1 MNDLQVFENPDFGQ
15 VRTVTKDGE
24 PWFVAKDVC
33 KAFGDTNHNR
43 SVGRIDEEDKETY
56 QITDSMGRIQQA
68 IIVNESGLYALLFA
82 MQPQKA
88 NRDGVSDAYPIETQ
102 KRIDSLHKFKR
113 WITHEVIPS
122 IRKTGS
128 YSIQEPETPAQLRA
142 KAMMINAKTRLFNAA
157 MKAVDRFQ
165 MSPVALEALGIPM
178 IEEFTGVKT
187 GYRPRIETTYS
198 ATELGAEFGVSAN
211 KIGRIAKDNGLKTD
225 EYGITVL
232 DKSRS
237 SDKLVPCFR
246 YNAKGRERL
255 AELLKGGERNG

>member
-24 PWFVAKDVC
+24 PWFVAADVC
-33 KAFGDTNHNR
+33 RALEVDPTATR
-43 SVGRIDEEDKETY
+43 RLDDDEKNTLRLT
-56 QITDSMGRIQQA
+56 QGTSGNPNVT
-68 IIVNESGLYALLFA
+68 IVNEPGLY
-82 MQPQKA
+82 
-88 NRDGVSDAYPIETQ
+88 
-102 KRIDSLHKFKR
+102 SLVLGSRKPEAKNFKR

-211 KIGRIAKDNGLKTD
+211 KIGRIAKVNGLKTD

-246 YNAKGRERL
+246 YNSKGRERL
-255 AELLKGGERNG
+255 AELLARGM

>member
-1 MNDLQVFENPDFGQ
+1 M
-15 VRTVTKDGE
+15 DGLI
-24 PWFVAKDVC
+24 
-33 KAFGDTNHNR
+33 N
-43 SVGRIDEEDKETY
+43 
-56 QITDSMGRIQQA
+56 IT
-68 IIVNESGLYALLFA
+68 
-82 MQPQKA
+82 
-88 NRDGVSDAYPIETQ
+88 NRDGQAVVSTLEVAERFGKEHKHVLESIRKLAVENSAAKSMFYETTFENRGKDYPMYLMNRDGFSLLAMGFTGKEALEWKIKYIEAFNKMEEQ
-102 KRIDSLHKFKR
+102 
-113 WITHEVIPS
+113 

-246 YNAKGRERL
+246 YNAKGREKLR
-255 AELLKGGERNG
+255 ELLGGGERNG

>member
-1 MNDLQVFENPDFGQ
+1 MMNELQVFENPDFGQ

-24 PWFVAKDVC
+24 PWFVAADVC
-33 KAFGDTNHNR
+33 RALEVDPTATR
-43 SVGRIDEEDKETY
+43 RLDDDEKNTLRLT
-56 QITDSMGRIQQA
+56 QGTSGNPNVT
-68 IIVNESGLYALLFA
+68 IVNEPGLY
-82 MQPQKA
+82 
-88 NRDGVSDAYPIETQ
+88 
-102 KRIDSLHKFKR
+102 SLVLGSRKPEAKNFKR

-255 AELLKGGERNG
+255 SELLGGGEQNA

>member
-1 MNDLQVFENPDFGQ
+1 MNDLQVFENPAFGQ

-24 PWFVAKDVC
+24 PWFVAADVC
-33 KAFGDTNHNR
+33 RALEVDPTATR
-43 SVGRIDEEDKETY
+43 RLDDDEKNTLRLT
-56 QITDSMGRIQQA
+56 QGTSGNPNVT
-68 IIVNESGLYALLFA
+68 IVNEPGLY
-82 MQPQKA
+82 
-88 NRDGVSDAYPIETQ
+88 
-102 KRIDSLHKFKR
+102 SLVLGSRKPEAKNFKR

-198 ATELGAEFGVSAN
+198 ATELGEEFGVSAN
-211 KIGRIAKDNGLKTD
+211 RIGRIAKDNGLKTD

>member
-24 PWFVAKDVC
+24 PWFVLKDVC
-33 KAFGDTNHNR
+33 TSFGETNYRRVSARLDEDEKGVSQIDTPGGN
-43 SVGRIDEEDKETY
+43 
-56 QITDSMGRIQQA
+56 QSMT
-68 IIVNESGLYALLFA
+68 IVNESGLYAALFA
-82 MQPQKA
+82 MQPEKA
-88 NRDGVSDAYPIETQ
+88 RCVTEEYVE
-102 KRIDSLHKFKR
+102 KRQQQLKSFKR

-198 ATELGAEFGVSAN
+198 ATELGAEFGVLAN
-211 KIGRIAKDNGLKTD
+211 KIGRIAKDNGLKTV

-246 YNAKGRERL
+246 YNSKGRERHC
-255 AELLKGGERNG
+255 

>member
-1 MNDLQVFENPDFGQ
+1 MNELQVFENPHFGQ

-24 PWFVAKDVC
+24 PWFVAADVC
-33 KAFGDTNHNR
+33 RALEVDPTATR
-43 SVGRIDEEDKETY
+43 RLDDDEKNTLRLT
-56 QITDSMGRIQQA
+56 QGTSGNPNVT
-68 IIVNESGLYALLFA
+68 IVNEPGLY
-82 MQPQKA
+82 
-88 NRDGVSDAYPIETQ
+88 
-102 KRIDSLHKFKR
+102 SLVLGSRKPEAKNFKR

-246 YNAKGRERL
+246 YNAKGREKLR
-255 AELLKGGERNG
+255 ELLKGGERNG

>member
-1 MNDLQVFENPDFGQ
+1 MNELQVFENPDFGQ

-24 PWFVAKDVC
+24 PWFVAADVC
-33 KAFGDTNHNR
+33 RALEVDPTATR
-43 SVGRIDEEDKETY
+43 RLDDDEKNTLRLT
-56 QITDSMGRIQQA
+56 QGTSGNPNVT
-68 IIVNESGLYALLFA
+68 IVNEPGLY
-82 MQPQKA
+82 
-88 NRDGVSDAYPIETQ
+88 
-102 KRIDSLHKFKR
+102 SLVLGSRKPEAKNFKR

-128 YSIQEPETPAQLRA
+128 YRIQEPETPAQLRA

-246 YNAKGRERL
+246 YNSKGRERL

>member
-1 MNDLQVFENPDFGQ
+1 MNELQVFENPDFGQ

-24 PWFVAKDVC
+24 PWFVLKDVC
-33 KAFGDTNHNR
+33 TSFGETNYRRVSARLDEDEKGVSQIDTPGGN
-43 SVGRIDEEDKETY
+43 
-56 QITDSMGRIQQA
+56 QSMT
-68 IIVNESGLYALLFA
+68 IVNESGLYAALFA
-82 MQPQKA
+82 MQPEKA
-88 NRDGVSDAYPIETQ
+88 RGVTEGYVE
-102 KRIDSLHKFKR
+102 KRQQQLKSFKR

-255 AELLKGGERNG
+255 AELLGGGERNG

>member
-24 PWFVAKDVC
+24 PWFVAADVC
-33 KAFGDTNHNR
+33 RALEIADNR
-43 SVGRIDEEDKETY
+43 SATARLDDDEKDAVSIRTLGGEQKMT
-56 QITDSMGRIQQA
+56 
-68 IIVNESGLYALLFA
+68 IVNEPGLY
-82 MQPQKA
+82 
-88 NRDGVSDAYPIETQ
+88 
-102 KRIDSLHKFKR
+102 SLVLGSRKQEAKNFKR

>member
-1 MNDLQVFENPDFGQ
+1 MNDLIN
-15 VRTVTKDGE
+15 
-24 PWFVAKDVC
+24 
-33 KAFGDTNHNR
+33 
-43 SVGRIDEEDKETY
+43 
-56 QITDSMGRIQQA
+56 IT
-68 IIVNESGLYALLFA
+68 
-82 MQPQKA
+82 
-88 NRDGVSDAYPIETQ
+88 NRDGQAVVSTLEVAERFGKEHKDVLRTIRNLAAENCAAKSMFYETTFENRGKDYPMYLMNRDGFSLLAMGFTGKEALEWKIKYIEAFNKMEEQ
-102 KRIDSLHKFKR
+102 
-113 WITHEVIPS
+113 

-211 KIGRIAKDNGLKTD
+211 RIGRIAKDNGLKTD

-246 YNAKGRERL
+246 YNSKGRERL

>member
-1 MNDLQVFENPDFGQ
+1 MNELQVFENPDFGQ

-24 PWFVAKDVC
+24 PWFVAADVC
-33 KAFGDTNHNR
+33 RALEHSNVTVALDRLDDDEKAKFSLGLRGGDT
-43 SVGRIDEEDKETY
+43 GC
-56 QITDSMGRIQQA
+56 
-68 IIVNESGLYALLFA
+68 VNEPGLY
-82 MQPQKA
+82 
-88 NRDGVSDAYPIETQ
+88 
-102 KRIDSLHKFKR
+102 SLVLGSRKPEAKNFKR

-255 AELLKGGERNG
+255 AELLGGGERNG